1 MDVEHKSMKS
11 SSRSN
16 SKWARRALGATL
28 IGTLLIP
35 SGLAISSASALTRAP
50 GTKVMVKKAAVRKV
64 AAKKVAVRKVA
75 AKKAPVRK
83 APVKK
88 VAVRKVAAKKV
99 AAKKVAV
106 RKVAAKKVAVRKVA
120 AKKVAVRKP
129 SVRKAPVK
137 KPSVRKVVASKAA
150 VKKVV
155 AKKNIVA
162 TPVTDMAPPAAVVV
176 GTAVGVEVSKKIA
189 ASNSMNSAAVVP
201 VGGSIVAKAP
211 VLPLASSPVVAPAF
225 PLLVAK
231 QLGTSQA
238 SGIGG
243 KTEINAPAIG
253 SSMTATLPTHPVKVL
268 KVKKMLPTIRKP
280 RIHRRLMLP

>member
-1 MDVEHKSMKS
+1 M
-11 SSRSN
+11 
-16 SKWARRALGATL
+16 
-28 IGTLLIP
+28 
-35 SGLAISSASALTRAP
+35 
-50 GTKVMVKKAAVRKV
+50 
-64 AAKKVAVRKVA
+64 
-75 AKKAPVRK
+75 
-83 APVKK
+83 
-88 VAVRKVAAKKV
+88 
-99 AAKKVAV
+99 
-106 RKVAAKKVAVRKVA
+106 
-120 AKKVAVRKP
+120 RKP

>member
-1 MDVEHKSMKS
+1 
-11 SSRSN
+11 
-16 SKWARRALGATL
+16 
-28 IGTLLIP
+28 
-35 SGLAISSASALTRAP
+35 
-50 GTKVMVKKAAVRKV
+50 
-64 AAKKVAVRKVA
+64 
-75 AKKAPVRK
+75 
-83 APVKK
+83 
-88 VAVRKVAAKKV
+88 
-99 AAKKVAV
+99 
-106 RKVAAKKVAVRKVA
+106 
-120 AKKVAVRKP
+120 
-129 SVRKAPVK
+129 
-137 KPSVRKVVASKAA
+137 
-150 VKKVV
+150 
-155 AKKNIVA
+155 
-162 TPVTDMAPPAAVVV
+162 MAPPAAVVV

>member
-1 MDVEHKSMKS
+1 
-11 SSRSN
+11 
-16 SKWARRALGATL
+16 
-28 IGTLLIP
+28 
-35 SGLAISSASALTRAP
+35 
-50 GTKVMVKKAAVRKV
+50 MVKKVAVRKV
-64 AAKKVAVRKVA
+64 VAKKPPVRKAPVKMVAVRKVVAKKVAVRKVA
-75 AKKAPVRK
+75 AKKTPVRK

-88 VAVRKVAAKKV
+88 VT
-99 AAKKVAV
+99 
-106 RKVAAKKVAVRKVA
+106 VRKVA

-225 PLLVAK
+225 PLLLAK